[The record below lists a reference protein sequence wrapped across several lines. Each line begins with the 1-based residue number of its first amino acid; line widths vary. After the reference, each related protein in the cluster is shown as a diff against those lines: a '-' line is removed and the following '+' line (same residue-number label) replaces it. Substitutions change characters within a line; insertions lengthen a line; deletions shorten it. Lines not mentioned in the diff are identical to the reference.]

1 MKFACNRFAIIPC
14 MCADCKRYIW
24 MEPYRYSDTWND
36 LRGSYL
42 KEKLCKDCLPRYLP
56 YDAPR
61 KKSRLVAFW
70 VKE

>member
-14 MCADCKRYIW
+14 MCTECKRYIF
-24 MEPYRYSDTWND
+24 MEPYRYADTWND

-42 KEKLCKDCLPRYLP
+42 KEKLCKDCLPMYLP
-56 YDAPR
+56 YSAPR